1 MSEWDGHES
10 SCACDCGFDIP
21 KGGHLETLTLGD
33 ITGIANL
40 IYPVGSIYITLNDT
54 SPALLFGG
62 TWEKIEDRFL
72 LASGSNSAGETGG
85 AESYNLSVE
94 SHTHTIDT
102 QDNVKFVSSAVTS
115 GDYDIP
121 ITGTTKG
128 AGSVNETIPTM
139 PPYLVVHVW
148 QRVEDPVSEE
158 QGNFYENTGKLMLDA
173 NGEGIVEKSNSGSYT
188 SKFTGVEIDAGID
201 AANAALPKTGGTMQG
216 DLILNGDPTSRDMA
230 ASKGYV
236 DSEVTLAIDRMY
248 NHANRQ
254 AQSALNDAREYAD
267 DAVAGHIYNVIRL
280 EDNLTG
286 KIYGISVIDGKLVMY
301 EYDFSSEVEEV
312 TVE

>member
-1 MSEWDGHES
+1 MSEWNGNES

-85 AESYNLSVE
+85 AESYNLSIE
-94 SHTHTIDT
+94 AHKHTIDT

-121 ITGTTKG
+121 ITGTTKS
-128 AGSVNETIPTM
+128 AGSVNETISTM

-158 QGNFYENTGKLMLDA
+158 QGNFYESTGKLMLDA

-188 SKFTGVEIDAGID
+188 SKFTGAEIDAGID

-254 AQSALNDAREYAD
+254 AQSALVDAREYAD
-267 DAVAGHIYNVIRL
+267 NAVASKVYTAITFS
-280 EDNLTG
+280 DSMTG
-286 KIYGISVIDGKLVMY
+286 VEYLLYVRDGKLTMK
-301 EYDFSSEVEEV
+301 ESEVQFE
-312 TVE
+312 